1 MRRSKRYA
9 AVLLVPVMLSA
20 AACSGAAAASSSTST
35 SAVATTSTSTSPS
48 TRAGD
53 VPVTV
58 QQWSV
63 NAQTTIPAGSTTFSV
78 KNTGTKVHEF
88 VVYRTDTLAAD
99 IPITSYEGEQNRI
112 NEDTNGTNVGET
124 GDLNPGATGTL
135 TVSLTPGHYVFFC
148 NLPKHYGLGMRLD
161 VTVQ

>member
-1 MRRSKRYA
+1 MSRSKWYVA
-9 AVLLVPVMLSA
+9 AIVVPFMLSA
-20 AACSGAAAASSSTST
+20 AACSGAAAGSSPT
-35 SAVATTSTSTSPS
+35 SAASPMSTGTSPS
-48 TRAGD
+48 TRPGD

-63 NAQTTIPAGSTTFSV
+63 NAPTTIPAGPTTFSV
-78 KNTGTKVHEF
+78 KNTGTKEHEF
-88 VVYRTDTLAAD
+88 VAYRTDTLAAD
-99 IPITSYEGEQNRI
+99 IPIASYEGEQNRI

-124 GDLNPGATGTL
+124 GDLDPGATGTL

>member
-1 MRRSKRYA
+1 MSRSKWYV
-9 AVLLVPVMLSA
+9 AVIVVPFMLSA
-20 AACSGAAAASSSTST
+20 AACSGAAAGPSPTSAASPMSTGASSST
-35 SAVATTSTSTSPS
+35 
-48 TRAGD
+48 TRPGD

-63 NAQTTIPAGSTTFSV
+63 NAPTTIPAGPTTFSV
-78 KNTGTKVHEF
+78 KNIGTKEHEF
-88 VVYRTDTLAAD
+88 VIYRTDTLAAD

-112 NEDTNGTNVGET
+112 NEDTNGTNAGET
-124 GDLNPGATGTL
+124 GDLDPGATGTL